1 MFNTIHVTTV
11 ASHSSC
17 LLLNLVR
24 RISSTHRPV
33 SVYAKS
39 WLCSSD
45 HGNVS
50 GLVARETFQVDGGTT
65 GLSSVDGWRATQV
78 PWRTALYRVSVIFD
92 YLLEKLLDS
101 RVDLI
106 LFIFVEMSDV
116 VMVEAQAP
124 LLAVANFDLVRSGA
138 ASRHQEDLHTTFEK
152 KTHWV
157 RETVCWMDP
166 GLRTNFLEPTSLCLC
181 CYVLGL

>member
-11 ASHSSC
+11 ASHSSGHI
-17 LLLNLVR
+17 LNLVR
-24 RISSTHRPV
+24 RILSTHRPV
-33 SVYAKS
+33 SVYVKS

-78 PWRTALYRVSVIFD
+78 PWRTGRYRVSMILD

-106 LFIFVEMSDV
+106 LFIFVEVSDV

-124 LLAVANFDLVRSGA
+124 LLTVSDFDLVRSGA
-138 ASRHQEDLHTTFEK
+138 GSRHQEDLQTVFEK
-152 KTHWV
+152 ETHRM
-157 RETVCWMDP
+157 RETVC
-166 GLRTNFLEPTSLCLC
+166 
-181 CYVLGL
+181 